1 MATRPGQQPCF
12 ECDQAKLRG
21 RARKWLDDHD
31 ATLHK
36 PPAWASEAMRLEAA
50 QLGYAPEV
58 ADIVHALGVNG
69 VLEGI
74 VWETFLAG
82 LPSPVADACRR
93 CIVMFCGR
101 TGELNAVVSSHPG
114 EGALIRMDWGVLLM
128 WSDILRHALTLMSA
142 SEQDGKLTIRVSD
155 PPDDETVRAA
165 ASLIWSFRQP
175 SRGFR
180 YADVPPLTRDRY
192 TGEPAFGKIL
202 SFGEDFLMGHE
213 VAHGLVRTGH
223 IGEAPGIRAQLRE
236 WFRLKPEIENTWV
249 SELSADL
256 AGLNFVAQAASG
268 DQAASVGQAMAGVA
282 VAACLIA
289 MSFIGLLERTV
300 VLRPDVELPL
310 SSDSQPEEFNGLI
323 HPPAELRMSILMDL
337 AEQQWP
343 DAITV
348 AAPYQDAI
356 NQLLTA
362 LWRCSE
368 GHCVAPIGDQAWCP
382 AERGP
387 RGWLCERHG
396 AG

>member
-1 MATRPGQQPCF
+1 MVTRPGQHPCF
-12 ECDQAKLRG
+12 ECDRAKLRR

-31 ATLHK
+31 ATLRK
-36 PPAWASEAMRLEAA
+36 PPGWALEVMRLEAA

-58 ADIVHALGVNG
+58 AEMVHALGVTG
-69 VLEGI
+69 VLEGV
-74 VWETFLAG
+74 VWDSFLAG
-82 LPSPVADACRR
+82 LPAPVADVCRR

-114 EGALIRMDWGVLLM
+114 EGALIRLDWGVLLM
-128 WSDILRHALTLMSA
+128 WSDILRHALTLMTA
-142 SEQDGKLTIRVSD
+142 SEQHGILRIRVSD
-155 PPDDETVRAA
+155 PPDDATVRAV

-175 SRGFR
+175 RRGFR
-180 YADVPPLTRDRY
+180 FVDVLPPLTRDRY

-202 SFGEDFLMGHE
+202 SFGEDFLIGHE

-223 IGEAPGIRAQLRE
+223 IGEATGIRAQLRQ

-249 SELSADL
+249 NELSADL
-256 AGLNFVAQAASG
+256 AGLNFVAQTAS
-268 DQAASVGQAMAGVA
+268 DDQAMAGVA
-282 VAACLIA
+282 VASCLIA

-300 VLRPDVELPL
+300 VIRPNVELPL
-310 SSDSQPEEFNGLI
+310 SSDSQPEEFAGLT

-337 AEQQWP
+337 AEQWP
-343 DAITV
+343 DAIRV

-368 GHCVAPIGDQAWCP
+368 GHCVAPIGVQAWCP

-387 RGWLCERHG
+387 RGWLCEQHG
-396 AG
+396 VG

>member
-1 MATRPGQQPCF
+1 MATRPGQHRCF
-12 ECDQAKLRG
+12 ECDRAKLRR
-21 RARKWLDDHD
+21 RARKWLDDHG
-31 ATLHK
+31 ATLRN
-36 PPAWASEAMRLEAA
+36 PPAWALDVMRLEAA

-58 ADIVHALGVNG
+58 AEMVHALGVNG
-69 VLEGI
+69 VLEGV
-74 VWETFLAG
+74 VWDSFLAG
-82 LPSPVADACRR
+82 LPAPVADACRR

-114 EGALIRMDWGVLLM
+114 EGALIRIDWGVLLM
-128 WSDILRHALTLMSA
+128 WSDILRHALTLMTA
-142 SEQDGKLTIRVSD
+142 SEQDGLLRIRVSD
-155 PPDDETVRAA
+155 PPNDATVRAV

-180 YADVPPLTRDRY
+180 FVDVPPLTGDRY

-223 IGEAPGIRAQLRE
+223 LGEAPGIRAQLRQ
-236 WFRLKPEIENTWV
+236 WFRLNPEIENTWV

-256 AGLNFVAQAASG
+256 AGLNFVAQTAS
-268 DQAASVGQAMAGVA
+268 DDQAMAGVA
-282 VAACLIA
+282 VASCLIA

-300 VLRPDVELPL
+300 VIRPNVELPL
-310 SSDSQPEEFNGLI
+310 SADSQPEEFVGLI
-323 HPPAELRMSILMDL
+323 HPPAELRMSIIMDL
-337 AEQQWP
+337 AEQWP
-343 DAITV
+343 DAIRV

-362 LWRCSE
+362 LWRCSG
-368 GHCVAPIGDQAWCP
+368 GHCVAPIGDKDWCP

-396 AG
+396 AD